1 MHVKYILPCS
11 LITIY
16 GLESMMVFHHDIILN
31 TVKIIEGET
40 TSSNVNLDDLMTGD
54 QHSLNVQGRDLVAA
68 ALDDVSTGA
77 SQDSEVAIL
86 NLKMNGLID

>member
-16 GLESMMVFHHDIILN
+16 GLESMVVFHRDVILK

-40 TSSNVNLDDLMTGD
+40 TSSNVNLNDLMTG
-54 QHSLNVQGRDLVAA
+54 
-68 ALDDVSTGA
+68 
-77 SQDSEVAIL
+77 
-86 NLKMNGLID
+86 

>member
-40 TSSNVNLDDLMTGD
+40 TSSNVNLNDLMTG
-54 QHSLNVQGRDLVAA
+54 
-68 ALDDVSTGA
+68 
-77 SQDSEVAIL
+77 
-86 NLKMNGLID
+86 

>member
-40 TSSNVNLDDLMTGD
+40 TSSNVNLD
-54 QHSLNVQGRDLVAA
+54 NW
-68 ALDDVSTGA
+68 
-77 SQDSEVAIL
+77 
-86 NLKMNGLID
+86 